1 MLRELNR
8 EEKAQILL
16 ALIGMVFCY
25 NVYSLFGGLQVYVSF
40 PFFPEHSEPIQWY
53 AKDVGFRVSIFLLA
67 LLMYSLIRD
76 GLNRKYDMLLRGT
89 VGFLA
94 KDILDYIVSYDQFT
108 ALWDIVAY
116 IGIILYVVLKK

>member
-8 EEKAQILL
+8 EEKVSVLL
-16 ALIGMVFCY
+16 CLIALVFCY
-25 NVYSLFGGLQVYVSF
+25 NAYSLFGGSMVYVGF
-40 PFFPEHSEPIQWY
+40 PFFPGHMEPIQWY

-67 LLMYSLIRD
+67 ALMYHLIRN

-108 ALWDIVAY
+108 AFWDIVAY
-116 IGIILYVVLKK
+116 IGIILYVVFKK